1 VPAASAGSSAAFAF
15 QLTGA
20 LLFLAS
26 LLYGG
31 LVYVVAFGHVAGPW
45 SFADG
50 WPAVAADTALFT
62 LFALHH
68 SLFARL
74 GVKAWVARRVTP
86 ALERTTYVWC
96 ASLLFIVVMRAWRD
110 VPGLAWQVGGPAGW
124 LLTSL
129 QVLGLVITVR
139 AARRLGVRR
148 LAGLPQ
154 PAPSGEAGQT
164 TALERTGLYGFVRH
178 PIYFAWLLMVWPA
191 SAMTGSRLTFAVL
204 STLYLIVA
212 IPFEERALVRE
223 FGPSYRE
230 YQRHVR
236 WRMLKGFY

>member
-1 VPAASAGSSAAFAF
+1 
-15 QLTGA
+15 LTGA

-31 LVYVVAFGHVAGPW
+31 LVYVVAFGRVPGPW

-50 WPAVAADTALFT
+50 WPPVAADTALFT

-74 GVKAWVARRVTP
+74 GMKAWVARRVTP
-86 ALERTTYVWC
+86 ALERTVYVWG

-110 VPGLAWQVGGPAGW
+110 VPGLAWQVDGPAGW

-154 PAPSGEAGQT
+154 ATPSGEAEQT
-164 TALERTGLYGFVRH
+164 TALERTGLYGLVRH
-178 PIYFAWLLMVWPA
+178 PIYFAWLLIVWPA
-191 SAMTGSRLTFAVL
+191 SVMTGSRLTFAVL

-212 IPFEERALVRE
+212 IPFEERGLVRE

-236 WRMLKGFY
+236 WRMLKGIY